1 MTLFPRHPLSR
12 VAAALWLFACLAL
25 LVLTLLQTN
34 LHANERSALAIMVP
48 LYFLGFPS
56 GHIALVA
63 INKIK
68 LALYLN
74 AGFEPSILSECLY
87 LWTFTVILGYAQ
99 WFIVLPWLSRKCWQL
114 CGALFNRS
122 DSRRTQ

>member
-1 MTLFPRHPLSR
+1 M
-12 VAAALWLFACLAL
+12 
-25 LVLTLLQTN
+25 LTLLQTN
-34 LHANERSALAIMVP
+34 LYANERSALAVMVP

-74 AGFEPSILSECLY
+74 NGFEPSILSECLY
-87 LWTFTVILGYAQ
+87 LWAFTVILGYAQ

-114 CGALFNRS
+114 CGVLFNRRG
-122 DSRRTQ
+122 SRGTQ